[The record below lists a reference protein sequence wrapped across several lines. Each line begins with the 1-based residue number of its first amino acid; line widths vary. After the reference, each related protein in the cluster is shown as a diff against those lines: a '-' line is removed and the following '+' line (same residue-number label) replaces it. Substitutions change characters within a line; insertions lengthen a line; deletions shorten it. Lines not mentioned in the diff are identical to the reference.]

1 MPKLLSGDNLI
12 FRVAIPVPVYRLFD
26 YLAPE
31 NSGSDHV
38 KPGVRLEVPFG
49 KGKKI
54 GYLLEI
60 VGDSAVD
67 ACKLKP
73 VIRILD
79 RQPLL
84 SAKDLRLLLW
94 AGRYYHHPVGEVV
107 SAVFPAA
114 LRQGKSV
121 VVQTEK
127 RYALT
132 DLGRTMS
139 GEQLQRTPKQ
149 KIVLKKFQDGPAS
162 LSEAELSA
170 WNDNWR
176 PAVKLLIAR
185 QLLQIELSAAEGQSP
200 EALSSVAETKRHL
213 IPLIPAF
220 SLKGEGVDT
229 CVDTYA
235 QGEEGGNTRPTVIS
249 NNPLQCNPPQQS
261 AINAVCAGLGQFG
274 VFLLEGVT
282 GSGKTEVYLQII
294 QTVLERGQQVLVLVP
309 EITLT
314 PQLEDRFRQRFAVSI
329 ALSHSKLTD
338 KQRADA
344 WLNMQQGRCSILLG
358 TRSALFTPLKNPG
371 LIILDEEHDVSFKQQ
386 DGFRFS
392 ARDIA
397 VVRGKLLHIP
407 VLLGSATPSLESLH
421 NVDKR
426 RYQLLHLPDRAGNAI
441 APVLQLL
448 DIRNKRMQ
456 EGLSEA
462 LVAEMRLTLAKHEQV
477 LLFLNRRGFAP
488 TLICHGCGWV
498 ARCLRCDANLV
509 IHVDEQC
516 LRCHHCGQEQRL
528 IKHCP
533 ACKVGDLTPLGLGTE
548 RVEKVLAEL
557 FADKVTV
564 RLDRDSTQRKGAL
577 ENYLQQ
583 INRGEVDIILGT
595 QMLAK
600 GHHFP
605 NVTLVA
611 ILYVDSGLFSI
622 DFHAAEKLAQMIVQV
637 SGRAGRAEKPGKVIM
652 QTRQPEHPLLTT
664 LIREGYRSFAK
675 TALAE
680 RKAAMLPPFSYQA
693 LLRVQAGDVDAP
705 PLFFQAVAGLVQEL
719 NAGHT
724 QVLGPVAAP
733 MARRAGLYRYQ
744 LLFQNTRRQEL
755 HLLLEALVPEIA
767 KLKQAKKVR
776 WTLDVDPVDLY

>member
-1 MPKLLSGDNLI
+1 MAKLHPGDDLI
-12 FRVAIPVPVYRLFD
+12 FRVAIPVLVYRLFD
-26 YLAPE
+26 YLGPE
-31 NSGSDHV
+31 NAELDNI

-54 GYLLEI
+54 AFLFEI
-60 VGDSAVD
+60 VQHSEVD
-67 ACKLKP
+67 ASKLKR
-73 VIRILD
+73 VVRVLD

-84 SAKDLRLLLW
+84 STKDLRLLLW
-94 AGRYYHHPVGEVV
+94 ASDYYHHPLGEVI
-107 SAVFPAA
+107 SAAFPAA
-114 LRQGKSV
+114 LRQGKPV
-121 VVQTEK
+121 VIQTEK

-132 DLGRTMS
+132 DLGKVTPS
-139 GEQLQRTPKQ
+139 AQLQRTPKQ
-149 KIVLKKFQDGPAS
+149 KSVLEKFQSHPAS
-162 LSEAELSA
+162 FTEAELSI

-176 PAVKLLIAR
+176 PAVKMLIAK
-185 QLLQIELSAAEGQSP
+185 QLLQIELSDAGVNNS
-200 EALSSVAETKRHL
+200 EALSSIEEVKRHS
-213 IPLIPAF
+213 INF
-220 SLKGEGVDT
+220 SQKKGEFKPALVL
-229 CVDTYA
+229 
-235 QGEEGGNTRPTVIS
+235 RPSKTT
-249 NNPLQCNPPQQS
+249 LQCNPQQQL
-261 AINAVCAGLGQFG
+261 AIDAIYENLGQFG

-294 QTVLERGQQVLVLVP
+294 LKVLERGQQVLVLVP

-338 KQRADA
+338 KQRQTA
-344 WLNMQQGRCSILLG
+344 WLEMQQGECSIMLG

-371 LIILDEEHDVSFKQQ
+371 LIILDEEHDTSFKQQ
-386 DGFRFS
+386 EGFRFS

-407 VLLGSATPSLESLH
+407 VLLGSATPSLESLY
-421 NVDKR
+421 NVDKQ
-426 RYQLLHLPDRAGNAI
+426 RYQLLHLPNRAGSAI
-441 APVLQLL
+441 EPVLQLM
-448 DIRNKRMQ
+448 DIRNKRIQ

-462 LVAEMRLTLAKHEQV
+462 LIEEMHRTLAKNEQV

-488 TLICHGCGWV
+488 TLICHSCGWV
-498 ARCLRCDANLV
+498 ARCQSCDANLV
-509 IHVDEQC
+509 IHFDEEC
-516 LRCHHCGQEQRL
+516 LRCHHCGKEIRL
-528 IKHCP
+528 IKQCP
-533 ACKVGDLTPLGLGTE
+533 ACKTNDLTPLGLGTE

-557 FADKVTV
+557 FADKITV
-564 RLDRDSTQRKGAL
+564 RLDRDSTQRKGSL
-577 ENYLQQ
+577 ETYLLQ
-583 INRGEVDIILGT
+583 INQGKVDIILGT

-611 ILYVDSGLFSI
+611 ILDVDSGLFSI
-622 DFHAAEKLAQMIVQV
+622 DFHASEKLAQMIVQV

-664 LIREGYRSFAK
+664 LIRQGYRSFAK

-680 RKAAMLPPFSYQA
+680 RKEASLPPFSYQA
-693 LLRVQAGDVDAP
+693 LLRVQAADADMP
-705 PLFFQAVAGLVQEL
+705 ALFFQAAAALVQKL
-719 NAGHT
+719 NSGHT
-724 QVLGPVAAP
+724 QVLGPVSAP

-755 HLLLEALVPEIA
+755 HVLLDVLVPEIA

-776 WTLDVDPVDLY
+776 WSLDVDPVDLY